1 MTEERWNECTNH
13 HEHEWEEQVATLKA
27 EVERL
32 KAHTWQQER
41 AASTGRKEER
51 MKNCPNPECSGSE
64 DSLEIVEDERCTRN
78 RCCWVHCDW
87 CGVAGPTA
95 GPSDESAIEAWDR
108 LPRIT
113 EENYTALVDCASG
126 KACRREAMKDIM
138 TPEDVLFVPG
148 ATTSHNLVATVQGRA
163 KSKGNSYASKAGSHN
178 EKLTEELLGEIS
190 YAYAEGWVNAIASL
204 RLAMADHYNKDKRG
218 KLVLH
223 GTFQE
228 LMEVRESVKK
238 SNVGIAIEIGLN
250 EDGEP

>member
-113 EENYTALVDCASG
+113 EENYVALKDEFNRGAALAHQHCP
-126 KACRREAMKDIM
+126 KAPLGHSVFEGIPLLAAEVER
-138 TPEDVLFVPG
+138 L
-148 ATTSHNLVATVQGRA
+148 
-163 KSKGNSYASKAGSHN
+163 KA
-178 EKLTEELLGEIS
+178 EVELLNETTKRIPELTWRASQHIGVCGVLKEPRGADIVGRVES
-190 YAYAEGWVNAIASL
+190 IAMEWHELRAHTWQQERAAVVKWLWTGRDGYYAEAI
-204 RLAMADHYNKDKRG
+204 DRG
-218 KLVLH
+218 EH
-223 GTFQE
+223 WPTGE
-228 LMEVRESVKK
+228 ES
-238 SNVGIAIEIGLN
+238 
-250 EDGEP
+250 